1 MSENKI
7 QVRTKNTEV
16 ILTGMGEY
24 FVQIINMIFN
34 GNSLQT
40 KSSLVVDID
49 SNIPK
54 KLESRQK
61 RGVS

>member
-16 ILTGMGEY
+16 TLTGMGEY

-54 KLESRQK
+54 KLEPRQK
-61 RGVS
+61 KGVS